1 MSLTLTDLQE
11 KLKLIDE
18 VSLMEIL
25 EITSED
31 LVTRFIDKIETKYD
45 QLITEFDDDDN
56 EVVDFWETDSYL
68 EDLTNNKE
76 YSDDY

>member
-31 LVTRFIDKIETKYD
+31 LVTRFIDKIDEKYD
-45 QLITEFDDDDN
+45 DLVE
-56 EVVDFWETDSYL
+56 DFEERDL
-68 EDLTNNKE
+68 EDILDE
-76 YSDDY
+76 VDYREELDFDED

>member
-11 KLKLIDE
+11 KLKHIDE

-31 LVTRFIDKIETKYD
+31 LVSRFIDRIDDKYD
-45 QLITEFDDDDN
+45 DLVEDFDEAD
-56 EVVDFWETDSYL
+56 L
-68 EDLTNNKE
+68 EDILDEIDFNE
-76 YSDDY
+76 ELDFDE